1 MNTAMIN
8 STERRIGEETVRSR
22 TDEPDKQNHARS
34 RKPGDLRK
42 HKPER
47 DKIEGRIKME
57 KDPNE
62 HKSLVRTA
70 TDPGSRQ
77 GTNNEVKDLRFGRGL
92 KSDMRGR

>member
-8 STERRIGEETVRSR
+8 STERRVGEETVRSR
-22 TDEPDKQNHARS
+22 TDKPDKKNYASS

-47 DKIEGRIKME
+47 EKIEGRIKME

-62 HKSLVRTA
+62 HKS
-70 TDPGSRQ
+70 
-77 GTNNEVKDLRFGRGL
+77 
-92 KSDMRGR
+92 